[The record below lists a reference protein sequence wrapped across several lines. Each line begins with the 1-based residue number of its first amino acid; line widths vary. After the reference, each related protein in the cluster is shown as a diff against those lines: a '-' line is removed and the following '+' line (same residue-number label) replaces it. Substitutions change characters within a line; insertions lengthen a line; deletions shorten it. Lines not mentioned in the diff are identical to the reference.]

1 MPTDSTLSAEGAK
14 VDLVMLGMY
23 VWEVFSSGWFDLE
36 VLQGKRQFKWP
47 MLVYWW
53 SKYFTFWFIVAINI
67 MLQVT
72 KPVNCM
78 AMSTFIDFS
87 GRTAIAAASNLLLM
101 RSLALW
107 HFDPRVLYPMIILSI
122 GQWVILLH
130 NMFIT
135 TEAWSYT
142 EQTCVVET
150 VRHDW
155 TKVQFIYMTIIAF
168 FPGINPI
175 VMYMVSDPV
184 TIIAATAANR
194 SFVRVLTYQENII
207 ALPTSAIVTNG
218 LPPAPWAVKKYY
230 EGSRPKTEI
239 ILGDDASQVK
249 MEMSTKVSSPPESA
263 TATERVSTKYP
274 LSNDVDV
281 ESQLS
286 EKNFHQLSKPSDSDL
301 QNTLHV
307 DNPLLYGAAFGVALL
322 LLRDQNVKAKTAQ
335 DVSERIQRL
344 ETDLTEARETG
355 EKLCKELTGLQSS
368 LQQATATKASV
379 DEKLAKAHKLSEK
392 TYQDLVVED
401 NKHAETRRQ
410 LEAKEAELN
419 QARAEVAMA
428 GGEQDGWKIKSSK
441 VERLEK
447 KLADAQRS
455 IEQATREKDDLTK
468 KFSQNEA
475 KHAQSIKQAD
485 QDASSSKS
493 ALAQTKERMRV
504 LEAEKVASAKEL
516 FTASSTVAELKQK
529 ISQVEAQLTSS
540 DSKTKKL
547 AEQLAA
553 SRAEYDVLLQQSRAE
568 AEAAT
573 RDLAALKDEHQA
585 LSSKVEQSA
594 AAHAEVESARVRLLA
609 EAEQAEMSAKDA
621 AAKVGVFDFRN
632 GKLAAAHQELSTAS
646 GKVTDLE
653 SLRASLDEKVIA
665 AEESIKASV
674 NLIAALEKEVSDSR
688 TSAASLSQEKI
699 AAEAT
704 IVALTAT
711 IAKIESRI
719 SSVEGDKMCADAE
732 VAKRDAEVE
741 ALKQRASG
749 LLFNLLITL
758 ITISEVQSKL
768 NSADSGTK
776 ELVEQVT
783 SLKAQ
788 HAALLEKTATEN
800 EAASRELSVLKKQ
813 HQTLGARAE
822 RSAAAHA
829 ESEAA
834 HAHLLTQAEEAE
846 TRAKDAA
853 AKLAAAHEELSTT
866 SSKVI
871 DLETL
876 KASMDEKV
884 QAAEASIKAL
894 LDQISALENEI
905 SESKSS
911 AASLASEKLA
921 AEASITALSATVA
934 ELEARILTVENE
946 KREVDSMIVER
957 EAEIKALKE
966 TISAVQVQ
974 ISSLE
979 CRAQGLSDELTSTKS
994 EHALV
999 LEKSRAESEAVRH
1012 DLSAL
1017 KEQHQ
1022 SLTDQA
1028 EKSMIA
1034 HAESESARSHLL
1046 AQAEQ
1051 AESSAKEAAAKL
1063 AAVHQDLETSSCKV
1077 TDLEGLKALLDDK
1090 VKAAE
1095 ESVQD
1100 SLHQISALEKQ
1111 ILQSK
1116 SETASLTSEKLAA
1129 EASIAALTAT
1139 VVELEGRIS
1148 SVASEKNDVDAIVVG
1163 CEAKIKILQE
1173 KVNAAEAEV
1182 TKHESHA
1189 TELESH
1195 LAMLLKTT
1203 QESKESA
1210 ISKQAEL
1217 DALTTETQALKG
1229 HITTAE
1235 SNHIAVMGN
1244 LNSKIEEHATT
1255 LKALQAEKDGFAEK
1269 LKEAEAKAEEVDA
1282 ELALVKN
1289 DLEKARVDAAEAAS
1303 AKFEHS
1309 QRADVAEAKL
1319 SHTSETVA
1327 SLEKSL
1333 SELRLASDS
1342 HASEKDALG
1351 KQVADLSQKSSDW
1364 EAKHSQVSSE
1374 KEVIATQLAEKHDH
1388 VDAANNKVTTL
1399 EAELNDMKE
1408 KLSKS
1413 GSDHAAAQEEIA
1425 ALRAAL
1431 ERTQSEKAAINASS
1445 SEKELAINA
1454 LETQVSEL
1462 KTATSKV
1469 EETSEA
1475 NAAAKAELEKQLD
1488 VAHAKIAEVESTVTS
1503 IHSALNAAKAHGAD
1517 IDAQKAEVTKALED
1531 ANAASETLSAKVAQ
1545 LEESL
1550 HHSEAKHSELDGEKK
1565 RLNKEVDDHST
1576 ARADLEAKLSEAEAK
1591 ALTLETA
1598 ETESA
1603 KKLEEAES
1611 SSAASLAKMSEKDDA
1626 VKTLEQVNALLKE
1639 QLKLADEKTS
1649 AVNNELAIHQET
1661 LSSTQD
1667 ALSKVQATTSR
1678 FEEELKTSRQRA
1690 EDAEAKATTYQSN
1703 IADLQKQLDELQSRP
1718 ANETQHVLEPNA
1730 AVPTATKEP
1739 EDERQEPAQPEAVPG
1754 PGPEPVSAA
1763 A

>member
-107 HFDPRVLYPMIILSI
+107 HFDPRVLYPMILLSI

-732 VAKRDAEVE
+732 VAKRDAE
-741 ALKQRASG
+741 
-749 LLFNLLITL
+749 
-758 ITISEVQSKL
+758 ISEVQSKL
-768 NSADSGTK
+768 DSADSGTK

-822 RSAAAHA
+822 RSAAAKA

-846 TRAKDAA
+846 TRAKDTA

-1051 AESSAKEAAAKL
+1051 AESSAKEAAAKVL